1 MKYRFKRNQL
11 LRKKLDMPEH
21 VLTKVYNNT
30 LTFQEYTEYNLEDK
44 VPTSCLTEVHRH
56 VVERFGVE
64 RSKSLDWEL
73 IDLKGFEL
81 IGTIKDINETADNI
95 NEELYRFVIND
106 MRPRDYTDMMKKVYS
121 DCVLDD
127 PTVPDNLRNDFNSGY
142 LKINDLVMIWE
153 QVKDKDLSLCLKN
166 DYYNKEQIQPEELKK
181 FMEEYHGLLSLI
193 DEPSEIY
200 NMIVVAYRSTKPV
213 DEKNAYFKTVVDKIL
228 DKTINNGSWTVVN
241 LSAEQYKVVFQ
252 YTSVKDYLYK
262 KLGDD
267 HADKIIEELDGRDPS
282 YLLDLPIPFNV
293 LIEKNV
299 LSFIETYGLDN
310 VVNFDDECGH
320 FFTNNDCEMLR
331 LMHDMYIHYGAN
343 EHDKDRTIFTK
354 KPYDKDGNY
363 IERPYTKE
371 EFYEAIRRM
380 IVYGPTD
387 WNYTNRIADY
397 RAITGEFRDLNPELF
412 VDEKAPEEFQ
422 KVFYTKSL
430 SPIFI
435 RDNFNCISY
444 LIGKKLSTIFSPLS
458 VKVSKTEDGFY
469 YRFENVYKFLEEK
482 LGFEETIKIITD
494 YADVFEVLFN
504 SYDKLSQTAYI
515 APLQFSGNDAKE
527 DIVDKINDKLY
538 ELIIKANIKYS
549 SNLSKSMKEKYPHVF
564 LEYKAPKDLHKLFYN
579 REINADY
586 ILAHPEHKKYF
597 EGLDIELFFNY
608 MPIILLSNY
617 DSNKED
623 ESTQKINRK
632 IENLIS
638 YVKTLFGNEEGLSTL
653 LAYNLYLDKVNEKLG
668 FSKVEFKDGISKE
681 EFLSQVDCLIYLNII
696 KGEILYDENM
706 PKHFKS
712 AYPSLFLLENTPD
725 DIKYKFYNRL
735 FTLDD
740 FDSNPVLL
748 KHFANTDIA
757 CCLDTTFSYMIG
769 LFNSNDFLD
778 IIKLCGED
786 IKSDSKL
793 YGYLRTRTDELLSIR
808 TMGQL
813 LYDYFKENDENLK
826 YLIILKKLGF
836 ENEHTIALTEQ
847 FNKLFKV
854 RPELQLDNQ
863 SLCSKLLDNIVIQQ
877 YGYDVITS
885 VLKYNSGAYKVII
898 NAVNNNDVLLQQWI
912 SYVKRLPIYSEKLLL
927 LAILNYESSKTLIY
941 SLVSDNVTLNENE
954 LYSLKELLQQKNKYN
969 IENIIDLANYDNCR
983 NSMIEERINSTSL
996 NVVRDG
1002 LLEKLFNTSLK
1013 DANRIFKMYGLHY
1026 QDFMKSYLIDSGAI
1040 SVEEEAIIEIIRE
1053 IYTTDDAESLKK
1065 RFKDFEY
1072 SDISSSLTD
1081 IEEKLK
1087 NYYGRVVKDS
1097 LFKADFSSK
1106 EGIKYSSVMGI
1117 DAAEMIDINGNYMTS
1132 QKKIDVVNLEGIE
1145 FKLLVSR
1152 LPLPNNDFENVAGTL
1167 INHPDMWNKLEMSNT
1182 LTTNMISNTYMGCIG
1197 HCDRSAVYYGF
1208 NDITDISL
1216 RLMSR
1221 RDMLIENSGVN
1232 LESSS
1237 SINEF
1242 MLPDVLQAVSSS
1254 YNTLELDLTSS
1265 QSVSFNHRL
1274 QPNCIVCFDGHISS
1288 ESKRAAHYF
1297 NIPIYMI
1304 DRDKYNKQNKSIID
1318 TYQAGN
1324 LSSFDIT
1331 DIRKILF
1338 SREIILKE
1346 RYQLFLSLADDAL
1359 TRGLVTKDKFKNIL
1373 LEAKKIMLAYST
1385 QNDMT
1390 GIDMIELDNRLN
1402 QFDKNA
1408 GKEQ

>member
-1 MKYRFKRNQL
+1 MKYRFKKNQL
-11 LRKKLDMPEH
+11 FRKKLDMPEH
-21 VLTKVYNNT
+21 VLNKIYNNT

-44 VPTSCLTEVHRH
+44 VPISCLTEVHRN

-64 RSKSLDWEL
+64 RSKSLDWDL
-73 IDLKGFEL
+73 INLKGFEL
-81 IGTIKDINETADNI
+81 IGTLKDISETSDNI
-95 NEELYRFVIND
+95 NEELYRFVIAD

-121 DCVLDD
+121 NCVLDD
-127 PTVPDNLRNDFNSGY
+127 PSVPENLRSDFNSGY
-142 LKINDLVMIWE
+142 LKINDLVMIWD
-153 QVKDKDLSLCLKN
+153 QVKEKDLSLCLKN
-166 DYYNKEQIQPEELKK
+166 DYYNKEQITPEELKK
-181 FMEEYHGLLSLI
+181 FMEEYHGLLALV
-193 DEPSEIY
+193 DEPNEIY
-200 NMIVVAYRSTKPV
+200 NMIATAYRSSKPV
-213 DEKNAYFKTVVDKIL
+213 DEKNAYFKTVVEKIL
-228 DKTINNGSWTVVN
+228 DKTINSSSWKSITLN
-241 LSAEQYKVVFQ
+241 AEQYKVIFQ

-397 RAITGEFRDLNPELF
+397 RTITGEFRELNPELF

-458 VKVSKTEDGFY
+458 VKVSKTDDGFY

-494 YADVFEVLFN
+494 YADVFDVLFS

-515 APLQFSGNDAKE
+515 APLQFSGNDTNE
-527 DIVDKINDKLY
+527 DIINKINDKLY

-549 SNLSKSMKEKYPHVF
+549 SNLSKSMKEKYPNVF
-564 LEYKAPKDLHKLFYN
+564 IGYKAPKDLHKMFYN
-579 REINADY
+579 REINANY
-586 ILAHPEHKKYF
+586 IIEHPEHKKYF

-608 MPIILLSNY
+608 MPIILVNNY
-617 DSNKED
+617 DQTTE
-623 ESTQKINRK
+623 EETIQKSNRK

-653 LAYNLYLDKVNEKLG
+653 LAYNIYLDKVNEKLG
-668 FSKVEFKDGISKE
+668 FSKVEFKDGITKE

-706 PKHFKS
+706 PKHFKA
-712 AYPSLFLLENTPD
+712 AYPSLFLLEDTPE

-735 FTLDD
+735 FTLED
-740 FDSNPVLL
+740 FDNNPVLL

-778 IIKLCGED
+778 IIKLCGES

-793 YGYLRTRTDELLSIR
+793 FGYLRTKTDDLLSIR

-813 LYDYFKENDENLK
+813 LYDYFLENDESLR
-826 YLIILKKLGF
+826 YLILLKKLGF
-836 ENEHTIALTEQ
+836 ENEHTISLSEQ
-847 FNKLFKV
+847 FNKLLKV
-854 RPELQLDNQ
+854 RPELGLDNP

-898 NAVNNNDVLLQQWI
+898 NAINNNDVLLQQWI
-912 SYVKRLPIYSEKLLL
+912 SYFKRLPIYNEKLLQ
-927 LAILNYESSKTLIY
+927 LALLNYETSKTLIY
-941 SLVSDNVTLNENE
+941 SLVSDNVVLNEDE
-954 LYSLKELLQQKNKYN
+954 LFNLEEILKNKNKYN
-969 IENIIDLANYDNCR
+969 IENIIDLANYDNYR
-983 NSMIEERINSTSL
+983 NSIIEEKINSNSL

-1013 DANRIFKMYGLHY
+1013 DANRLFKVYGLHY
-1026 QDFMKSYLIDSGAI
+1026 QDFVKSYLIEDNAI

-1065 RFKDFEY
+1065 RFKEF
-1072 SDISSSLTD
+1072 DIDNIRPSLID
-1081 IEEKLK
+1081 IEEKLRK
-1087 NYYGRVVKDS
+1087 YYGKILKNS
-1097 LFKADFSSK
+1097 LYKADFKDS
-1106 EGIKYSSVMGI
+1106 EGIRYSTIIGV
-1117 DAAEMIDINGNYMTS
+1117 DASHMVDIKGNYMTS
-1132 QKKIDVVNLEGIE
+1132 QTKIDVVNLEGIE
-1145 FKLLVSR
+1145 FKLLVSK
-1152 LPLPNNDFENVAGTL
+1152 LPDSDNDFQCASGTI
-1167 INHPDMWNKLEMSNT
+1167 INNPDMWNKLELGNK

-1197 HCDRSAVYYGF
+1197 HGDRNAIYYGF
-1208 NDITDISL
+1208 NDITDLSL
-1216 RLMSR
+1216 KLMSR
-1221 RDMLIENSGVN
+1221 RDIIVENNGIN
-1232 LESSS
+1232 LEPNSN
-1237 SINEF
+1237 INEF

-1254 YNTLELDLTSS
+1254 YNTLELDLNSS
-1265 QSVSFNHRL
+1265 ETVEYNHRL
-1274 QPNCIVCFDGHISS
+1274 QPNCIVCFDGYISS

-1304 DRDKYNKQNKSIID
+1304 DRDKYNKQNKSMID
-1318 TYQAGN
+1318 TYKKETI
-1324 LSSFDIT
+1324 SFFDIS
-1331 DIRKILF
+1331 DMKKILYTH
-1338 SREIILKE
+1338 EITLKE
-1346 RYQLFLSLADDAL
+1346 RYQLFLKLIDEAL
-1359 TRGLVTKDKFKNIL
+1359 DKDIVKKDKYIKIL
-1373 LEAKKIMLAYST
+1373 QEGRKIMLAYST
-1385 QNDMT
+1385 QNDMSS
-1390 GIDMIELDNRLN
+1390 INLDEISNRLD
-1402 QFDKNA
+1402 QLEEKA
-1408 GKEQ
+1408 GKE